1 MTPGGW
7 SHRQDNI
14 AGCRIG
20 WFEESSQSIDYTS
33 RHVTTSLQFQSPP
46 CVREREKRRG
56 EGRGGEGRGGEGR
69 EEREEEEERG
79 KKRGLSFIMTI
90 YNYTRKVQGEQSKLN
105 TH

>member
-46 CVREREKRRG
+46 CVRERREEARRGEGRRG
-56 EGRGGEGRGGEGR
+56 EGRGGEGGERRGGR
-69 EEREEEEERG
+69 ER
-79 KKRGLSFIMTI
+79 
-90 YNYTRKVQGEQSKLN
+90 
-105 TH
+105 